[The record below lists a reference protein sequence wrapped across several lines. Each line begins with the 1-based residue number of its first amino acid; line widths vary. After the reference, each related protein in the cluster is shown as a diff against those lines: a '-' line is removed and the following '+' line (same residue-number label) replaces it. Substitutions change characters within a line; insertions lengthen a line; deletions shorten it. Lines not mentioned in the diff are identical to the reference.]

1 MSIVEILK
9 VIVLGIVEG
18 FTEWMPISSTGHM
31 ILVDEIIRLNQPD
44 AFKDMFLV
52 VIQLGAILAVA
63 VMYFQPIQPSK
74 VFQTETG
81 YMGIVDQDR
90 DRMCP
95 GSCIR
100 TSFR

>member
-63 VMYFQPIQPSK
+63 VMYFHIQPSK

>member
-18 FTEWMPISSTGHM
+18 FTEWLPISSTGHM
-31 ILVDEIIRLNQPD
+31 ILVDEIIHLNQPD

-63 VMYFQPIQPSK
+63 VMYFQKLNPIS
-74 VFQTETG
+74 QTEAG
-81 YMGIVDQDR
+81 NLGIVDQDC
-90 DRMCP
+90 DRMYP
-95 GSCIR
+95 GSCIGP
-100 TSFR
+100 FI